1 VVCQTV
7 RQKVPWVWSICGAST
22 HRVGMNT
29 WPQTHKANIESVMV
43 TWSVH
48 VTNILTEVVA
58 PHTSAAGVSDS
69 ETEGDEHVGQVHSE
83 LV

>member
-1 VVCQTV
+1 
-7 RQKVPWVWSICGAST
+7 
-22 HRVGMNT
+22 
-29 WPQTHKANIESVMV
+29 MV

-58 PHTSAAGVSDS
+58 PRTSAAGVSDS
-69 ETEGDEHVGQVHSE
+69 ETEGDEHVEQVHTE